1 MQYGVSSKK
10 TTAYCLLPT
19 KIEGA
24 KNMLSSRTAMDSR
37 NSIHRKDFGR
47 IPVIVDIPNLI
58 EVQKISY
65 DRFLQ
70 RDKNPDKR
78 ENRGL
83 EEVFRS
89 VFPITNYKESAS
101 IEYVGYEVGIWE
113 CKCGEYKGLG
123 GEGVVCEK
131 CKTEVVYKEKYSIDE
146 CHQKGMTYADPLKIL
161 VQLVV
166 KEKDE
171 QGKSAIREIKEQ
183 KIYMGELPLMT
194 DTGTFIINGIERV
207 IVSQMHRSPGVFFFH
222 DKGKSS
228 SIGKISYSARL
239 IPYR

>member
-1 MQYGVSSKK
+1 
-10 TTAYCLLPT
+10 
-19 KIEGA
+19 
-24 KNMLSSRTAMDSR
+24 MLSSRTAMDSS
-37 NSIHRKDFGR
+37 NFIHRKDFGK

-58 EVQKISY
+58 EVQKRSY

-101 IEYVGYEVGIWE
+101 IEYMGYEVGIWE
-113 CKCGEYKGLG
+113 CRCGEYKGLG

-131 CKTEVVYKEKYSIDE
+131 CKTEVVYKEKYSMDE

-171 QGKSAIREIKEQ
+171 KGKSTIREIKHQ
-183 KIYMGELPLMT
+183 PQQLRFLGHRDDGSGLLT
-194 DTGTFIINGIERV
+194 SRIERV
-207 IVSQMHRSPGVFFFH
+207 IVSQM
-222 DKGKSS
+222 
-228 SIGKISYSARL
+228 
-239 IPYR
+239 